1 MSEPTD
7 RPTDWSLHAQTD
19 RQCALDCSLIQ
30 WCFGRRARARRDDR
44 LNRSTASDRTAPH
57 RTAPH
62 RPRPEAVRTVVRAHV
77 CTSGCWA
84 LRVLM
89 SPTQDDPTR
98 GKSAS
103 VRPFAKPGLKRP
115 EDDPVIQMAR
125 DRHKKGLQIEKQRH
139 AMSGASGAVLHKIL
153 ELKSLEADLKAIS
166 EGVQEYQD
174 QVALPAAT
182 YTPTHP
188 LSR

>member
-1 MSEPTD
+1 
-7 RPTDWSLHAQTD
+7 
-19 RQCALDCSLIQ
+19 
-30 WCFGRRARARRDDR
+30 
-44 LNRSTASDRTAPH
+44 
-57 RTAPH
+57 
-62 RPRPEAVRTVVRAHV
+62 
-77 CTSGCWA
+77 
-84 LRVLM
+84 M
-89 SPTQDDPTR
+89 SPSHDDPTR

-153 ELKSLEADLKAIS
+153 ELKNLEADLKAIS

-174 QVALPAAT
+174 QVDLMNDRKQDLGKIAKVEQAWCDNFNKLIGPFEAKYEESKAEVKVSFDFAKTKYKDSLQTLIDDFGFHPAFK
-182 YTPTHP
+182 
-188 LSR
+188 RWFDEF

>member
-1 MSEPTD
+1 
-7 RPTDWSLHAQTD
+7 
-19 RQCALDCSLIQ
+19 
-30 WCFGRRARARRDDR
+30 
-44 LNRSTASDRTAPH
+44 
-57 RTAPH
+57 
-62 RPRPEAVRTVVRAHV
+62 
-77 CTSGCWA
+77 
-84 LRVLM
+84 M

-153 ELKSLEADLKAIS
+153 ELKNLEADLKAIS

-174 QVALPAAT
+174 QVALLAAT
-182 YTPTHP
+182 YAPTHP
-188 LSR
+188 PSHCRPGRPDFPRYPHNDSCPLAASLPATVYSNLLTHPTAVAGPHASAHCDGAAHLKLSRTASRLTHAPHSRAPLTRLTRRCSRWT

>member
-1 MSEPTD
+1 
-7 RPTDWSLHAQTD
+7 
-19 RQCALDCSLIQ
+19 
-30 WCFGRRARARRDDR
+30 
-44 LNRSTASDRTAPH
+44 
-57 RTAPH
+57 
-62 RPRPEAVRTVVRAHV
+62 
-77 CTSGCWA
+77 
-84 LRVLM
+84 M
-89 SPTQDDPTR
+89 SPTHDDPTR

-153 ELKSLEADLKAIS
+153 ELKNLEADLKAIS

-182 YTPTHP
+182 HAPTHSP
-188 LSR
+188 SHRSPGCFEAPVVPAAQTLPDTHTTTLAC